1 MNKYLA
7 ALISVLAFE
16 TTCPA
21 QSIPALPDYPGTT
34 SNSAPT
40 ENVPAI
46 SDLSDLSN
54 MPRQK
59 YTPFIGQPVGVWPP
73 RFQSSTQV
81 STALNP
87 SADSSAIARAPA
99 TPILP
104 DLASAAAVAPEAAVA
119 PVVSAPSPASTIPP
133 ASTVSPALPVLP
145 VPEQTAAP
153 AVATVPAIPSL
164 PDLATA
170 APTTPEQTTPEQPS
184 APTAPA
190 VPEQAAAPVATPPA
204 APQIPAPVAAQTAT
218 PAAPVASQLKP
229 GAPAPQPSPAVVPLA
244 VNIDSAICPLK
255 IRQAHQGEHPMGPLL
270 EWAVA
275 SRKIYLSKI
284 QDYTCT
290 MIKTERQG
298 KTIEPNR
305 IFMKVKEQP
314 FSVYLRFEEPKARAG
329 QEAMYVQGQNNNKL
343 LGHDV
348 GIKKYLGSLWLVPDG
363 TIAMMGQRY
372 PITDSGIANLVTK
385 MIETMQSDMKYGE
398 CSVQFTFDG
407 PQIEGRPCVRIDVV
421 HPKKRDCFKFHKAE
435 IFLDKE
441 LGIPLRYA
449 AYLWPDKPGEA
460 PILDE
465 EYSFSNLKFNV
476 GLTAKDFDRDNK
488 EYQF

>member
-7 ALISVLAFE
+7 AFISVLAFE

-21 QSIPALPDYPGTT
+21 QSVPALPDYPGSTG
-34 SNSAPT
+34 NSATT

-54 MPRQK
+54 IPRQQ
-59 YTPFIGQPVGVWPP
+59 YIPFIGQPKGVWPP
-73 RFQSSTQV
+73 RFQSSPQESIALNASTE
-81 STALNP
+81 STAISRA
-87 SADSSAIARAPA
+87 SAAPA
-99 TPILP
+99 LP
-104 DLASAAAVAPEAAVA
+104 DLASAVPVVPTVPDQPAAPVAQVAPTAPVAPADPVVPSVPATPGLPDLTSAAPATPEQPATPVA
-119 PVVSAPSPASTIPP
+119 PVAPVAQVAP
-133 ASTVSPALPVLP
+133 P
-145 VPEQTAAP
+145 VPEQP
-153 AVATVPAIPSL
+153 
-164 PDLATA
+164 
-170 APTTPEQTTPEQPS
+170 
-184 APTAPA
+184 
-190 VPEQAAAPVATPPA
+190 AAPVVTPTA

-218 PAAPVASQLKP
+218 PAAPVASQLIP
-229 GAPAPQPSPAVVPLA
+229 AAPAPQPSPAVVPLA
-244 VNIDSAICPLK
+244 VDINSAICPLK

-290 MIKTERQG
+290 MVKKERQG

-314 FSVYLRFEEPKARAG
+314 FSVYMRFEEPKARAG

-407 PQIEGRPCVRIDVV
+407 PQIEGRPCIRIDVV

-460 PILDE
+460 PVLDE